1 MKKKIAEFLFRII
14 GWKIVGQNQ
23 FVAKCIIVAVPHTS
37 NWDFFYGR
45 IYAYIVGL
53 KPKYL
58 AKSELFLPIIKNII
72 YWNGGIPV
80 FRNKKNDLVK
90 LLVNKFKKN
99 SHFQLAI
106 APEGTR
112 SYVKKWKT
120 GFYNIALSANVPIV
134 LMKIDYKKKE
144 IGVCG
149 NIMPSGDYNSDIEYI
164 QKKYHNVNA
173 KYPNNFN
180 KKFK

>member
-90 LLVNKFKKN
+90 LLVNKFKKI
-99 SHFQLAI
+99 SFSTCHC
-106 APEGTR
+106 TR
-112 SYVKKWKT
+112 R
-120 GFYNIALSANVPIV
+120 N
-134 LMKIDYKKKE
+134 
-144 IGVCG
+144 
-149 NIMPSGDYNSDIEYI
+149 
-164 QKKYHNVNA
+164 
-173 KYPNNFN
+173 
-180 KKFK
+180 

>member
-1 MKKKIAEFLFRII
+1 VKKKIAEFLFRII

-23 FVAKCIIVAVPHTS
+23 FAAKCIIVAVPHTS

-149 NIMPSGDYNSDIEYI
+149 SIMPSGDYNSDIEYI